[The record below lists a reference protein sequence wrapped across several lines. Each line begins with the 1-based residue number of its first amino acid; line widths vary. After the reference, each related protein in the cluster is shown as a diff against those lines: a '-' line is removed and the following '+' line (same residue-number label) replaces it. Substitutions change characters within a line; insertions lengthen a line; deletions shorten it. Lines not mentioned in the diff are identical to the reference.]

1 MLKRP
6 LAILLERWKNRDAN
20 AERIRAEENAAAGSS
35 GEVVP
40 QETTTDYFRSSV
52 LEHILFP
59 EKFLRSHLGYGPVQS
74 ASVSPSSCSSTQTFS
89 SFPASGSRTP
99 LPLPSSSRSTLAK
112 TSVKQTPK
120 SKKKAKTSAPGDDY
134 RSEDADDPAEPTQMN
149 TEQTSLLYNC
159 PQEEGVDEVVC
170 RLLEMHSHASAE
182 YIKYP
187 RLLMKD
193 LQNED
198 RLLEARAQQH
208 RSYKWLLKVLSRL
221 TRCSEN
227 DIELMVWQVEQSV
240 AEKLHE

>member
-6 LAILLERWKNRDAN
+6 LAILLGRWKNRDAN

-40 QETTTDYFRSSV
+40 QETTTDYFRNSV

-59 EKFLRSHLGYGPVQS
+59 EKFLRSHLVSGPVPS
-74 ASVSPSSCSSTQTFS
+74 ASVSPSSCSSTETFS
-89 SFPASGSRTP
+89 SYSASGTRTP
-99 LPLPSSSRSTLAK
+99 SPLPASSRSTLAR

-120 SKKKAKTSAPGDDY
+120 SKKKAKTSAPGDDCH
-134 RSEDADDPAEPTQMN
+134 SEDADDPVEPTPMT
-149 TEQTSLLYNC
+149 TEQTSLLYDC

-170 RLLEMHSHASAE
+170 QLLEMHSRASAK
-182 YIKYP
+182 YVKYP
-187 RLLMKD
+187 RLLLKD

-198 RLLEARAQQH
+198 RLQEVRARQH

-221 TRCSEN
+221 THCPEN

-240 AEKLHE
+240 AEKLRQ

>member
-59 EKFLRSHLGYGPVQS
+59 EKFLRSHLGYGPVPS

-99 LPLPSSSRSTLAK
+99 SPLPSSSRSTLAK

-170 RLLEMHSHASAE
+170 RLLEMHSHARAE

-208 RSYKWLLKVLSRL
+208 RSYKWLLKVLSRR